1 MADARDWA
9 LAVSIILF
17 MAAGRVLPPPV
28 CYFIDFWVG
37 FLVSLILFSKREG
50 EKDE

>member
-1 MADARDWA
+1 MVDARDWG
-9 LAVSIILF
+9 LAVSIVLF

-37 FLVSLILFSKREG
+37 FLIALLLFTRKEG
-50 EKDE
+50 ESDA